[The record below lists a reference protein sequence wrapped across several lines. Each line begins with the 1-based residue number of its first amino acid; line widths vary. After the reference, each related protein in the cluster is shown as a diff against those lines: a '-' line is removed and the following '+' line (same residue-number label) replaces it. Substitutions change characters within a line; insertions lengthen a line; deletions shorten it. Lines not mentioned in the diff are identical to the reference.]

1 MKDRHDLM
9 PILRLAYS
17 TQFLIALM
25 AVFVLWS
32 QVGGQSHLDL
42 LPWSVKLVLG
52 LAAAYGVVRA
62 TAASVSGDRAW
73 NGQAVRWL
81 GFTLAVLAACGYAT
95 YYAHMNLEETDD
107 ADQQQDTTISRMQLG
122 LRPCDAVLLRGPLPH
137 GRGSDQSTV
146 ERAFRLPC
154 RYSYRHASKNVGK
167 DADAAACKATLR
179 YNSVRLESARRLARS
194 APTSATTIRS
204 PSRRKFFRISFHCA
218 AVWVLCS
225 AH

>member
-17 TQFLIALM
+17 TQFLIALI

-42 LPWSVKLVLG
+42 LPWTVKLGLG

-73 NGQAVRWL
+73 NGQTVRWL
-81 GFTLAVLAACGYAT
+81 GLTVAVLAACGYAS
-95 YYAHMNLEETDD
+95 YYAHLNLEEDGRERP
-107 ADQQQDTTISRMQLG
+107 AAGHCGLDTACR
-122 LRPCDAVLLRGPLPH
+122 RGVVQPP
-137 GRGSDQSTV
+137 G
-146 ERAFRLPC
+146 
-154 RYSYRHASKNVGK
+154 
-167 DADAAACKATLR
+167 

-194 APTSATTIRS
+194 APTSVTTIRS
-204 PSRRKFFRISFHCA
+204 PS
-218 AVWVLCS
+218 
-225 AH
+225 